1 MKGRELS
8 RRAWLLGS
16 AGLLAGCETLD
27 SIFGERRVKITG
39 ERKPVLTLPDRTVE
53 ADAEARGLTISLPA
67 QQTLGLWPQLG
78 GSASH
83 AGGHMALGA
92 TTLRQAWSSSY
103 GTGTSLRRRVVAGPV
118 ASADRVFMG
127 DAEGFVSAFDIANGA
142 RRWRVDTRPEND
154 RGAGAG
160 AGVIVEGDTVFVT
173 TLLSEVLALSAA
185 DGSVKWRVR
194 LQAPMRGA
202 PSFANGRIF
211 VTTLDSQLLALSAE
225 DGKVL
230 WRYRAQAILT
240 VPLGLPPPA
249 IAGDTV
255 VAGFPSGEIL
265 AFRANDGRV
274 IWSDSLAAA
283 GGTSLADVG
292 SVRAAP
298 VISGNSVI
306 AIGMGGIGLSIDLR
320 SGRRI
325 WEREFGGTEMPWA
338 AGEWI
343 FGATDAG
350 EMAAL
355 QRDTGQARWAVSLRP
370 PAQGNRAQPMVQ
382 LSSPLLA
389 GGRLF
394 VGTSLAELVS
404 LDPSNGDVLVRQRL
418 PGALSLPM
426 LAVGGRLIVATDD
439 GSLIAFA
446 GEG

>member
-1 MKGRELS
+1 MTGREIS

-27 SIFGERRVKITG
+27 NIFGERRVKIVG
-39 ERKPVLTLPDRTVE
+39 ERKPVMTLPDRTVE
-53 ADAEARGLTISLPA
+53 ADAEARGLTIALPA
-67 QQTLGLWPQLG
+67 QEQRSLWPQLG
-78 GSASH
+78 GAASH

-92 TTLRQAWSSSY
+92 NLRQAWSASY
-103 GTGTSLRRRVVAGPV
+103 GTGTSFRRRVVGGPV

-127 DAEGFVSAFDIANGA
+127 DADGFVSAFDIANGA
-142 RRWRVDTRPEND
+142 RRWRVDTRPENE
-154 RGAGAG
+154 RGDGGG
-160 AGVIVEGDTVFVT
+160 AGVIIEGDTVFVAT
-173 TLLSEVLALSAA
+173 GLSEVLALSAA

-194 LQAPMRGA
+194 VQAPMRGA

-211 VTTLDSQLLALSAE
+211 ITTLDSSLVALSAE

-249 IAGDTV
+249 ISGETV

-274 IWSDSLAAA
+274 LWSDSLAAA

-298 VISGNSVI
+298 VITRNDVI
-306 AIGMGGIGLSIDLR
+306 ALGMGGIGLSIDLR
-320 SGRRI
+320 AGRRI
-325 WEREFGGTEMPWA
+325 WERELGGTEMPWV
-338 AGEWI
+338 AGEWV
-343 FGATDAG
+343 FGATDTG

-355 QRDTGQARWAVSLRP
+355 QRETGLVRWAVSLRP
-370 PAQGNRAQPMVQ
+370 PAQGNRAQPQVQ

-404 LDPSNGDVLVRQRL
+404 LDPSNGDVLTRQRL

-426 LAVGGRLIVATDD
+426 MVVGGRLILATDD

>member
-1 MKGRELS
+1 MTGRDIS

-27 SIFGERRVKITG
+27 SIFGERRVKIVG

-53 ADAEARGLTISLPA
+53 ADAEARGVTIALPA
-67 QQTLGLWPQLG
+67 QDRRSLWPQLG
-78 GSASH
+78 GAASH
-83 AGGHMALGA
+83 AGGHIALGA
-92 TTLRQAWSSSY
+92 NLRQAWSASY
-103 GTGTSLRRRVVAGPV
+103 GTGTSFRRRVVGGPV

-127 DAEGFVSAFDIANGA
+127 DADGFVSAFDIANGA
-142 RRWRVDTRPEND
+142 RRWRVDTRPENE
-154 RGAGAG
+154 RGDGGG
-160 AGVIVEGDTVFVT
+160 AGVIVEGDTVFVAT
-173 TLLSEVLALSAA
+173 GLSEVLALAAA
-185 DGSVKWRVR
+185 DGAVKWRVR

-211 VTTLDSQLLALSAE
+211 ISTLDSTLVALSAE
-225 DGKVL
+225 DGRVL

-249 IAGDTV
+249 IAGETV

-265 AFRANDGRV
+265 ALRANDGRV

-298 VISGNSVI
+298 VISGNNVI

-320 SGRRI
+320 AGRRI

-338 AGEWI
+338 AGEWV
-343 FGATDAG
+343 FGVTDAG
-350 EMAAL
+350 EVAAL
-355 QRDTGQARWAVSLRP
+355 QRETGMARWAVSLRP
-370 PAQGNRAQPMVQ
+370 AAQGNRAQPMVH

-404 LDPSNGDVLVRQRL
+404 LDPSNGDVLARQRL

-426 LAVGGRLIVATDD
+426 LAVGGRLILATDD

>member
-1 MKGRELS
+1 MTGRDIS

-27 SIFGERRVKITG
+27 SIFGERRVKIVG
-39 ERKPVLTLPDRTVE
+39 ERKPVMTLPDRTVE
-53 ADAEARGLTISLPA
+53 ADAEARGLTIALPA
-67 QQTLGLWPQLG
+67 QEQRSLWPQLG
-78 GSASH
+78 GVASH
-83 AGGHMALGA
+83 AGGHIALGA
-92 TTLRQAWSSSY
+92 NLRQAWSASY
-103 GTGTSLRRRVVAGPV
+103 GTGTSFRRRVVGGPV
-118 ASADRVFMG
+118 ANADRVFMG
-127 DAEGFVSAFDIANGA
+127 DADGFVSAFDIANGA
-142 RRWRVDTRPEND
+142 RRWRVDTRPENE
-154 RGAGAG
+154 RGDGGG
-160 AGVIVEGDTVFVT
+160 AGVIVEGDTVFVAT
-173 TLLSEVLALSAA
+173 GLSEVLALSAA
-185 DGSVKWRVR
+185 DGAVKWRVR
-194 LQAPMRGA
+194 VQAPMRGA

-211 VTTLDSQLLALSAE
+211 VTALDSSLVALSAE

-230 WRYRAQAILT
+230 WRYRAQAIAT
-240 VPLGLPPPA
+240 IPLGLPPPA
-249 IAGDTV
+249 ILGETV

-283 GGTSLADVG
+283 GGMSLADVG

-298 VISGNSVI
+298 VISGNDVI
-306 AIGMGGIGLSIDLR
+306 AIGMGGVGLSIDLR
-320 SGRRI
+320 AGRRI

-338 AGEWI
+338 AGEWV
-343 FGATDAG
+343 FGATDFG
-350 EMAAL
+350 EVAAL
-355 QRDTGQARWAVSLRP
+355 QRETGMARWAVSLRP
-370 PAQGNRAQPMVQ
+370 PAQGNRARPPIQ

-404 LDPSNGDVLVRQRL
+404 LDPSNGDVLARQRL

-426 LAVGGRLIVATDD
+426 MAVGGRLILATDD

>member
-1 MKGRELS
+1 MTGRDFS

-27 SIFGERRVKITG
+27 SIFGERRVRITG
-39 ERKPVLTLPDRTVE
+39 ERKPVLTLPDRSVE
-53 ADAEARGLTISLPA
+53 ADAEARGVTIALPA
-67 QQTLGLWPQLG
+67 QEQRSLWPQLG
-78 GSASH
+78 GAASH
-83 AGGHMALGA
+83 AGGHIALGA
-92 TTLRQAWSSSY
+92 NLRQAWSASY
-103 GTGTSLRRRVVAGPV
+103 GTGTSFRRRVVGGPV

-127 DAEGFVSAFDIANGA
+127 DADGFVSAFEISNGA
-142 RRWRVDTRPEND
+142 RRWRVDTRPENE
-154 RGAGAG
+154 RGDGGG
-160 AGVIVEGDTVFVT
+160 AGVIVEGDTVFVAT
-173 TLLSEVLALSAA
+173 GLSEVLALSAA

-211 VTTLDSQLLALSAE
+211 VTTLDSSLVALSAE

-249 IAGDTV
+249 ILGETV

-274 IWSDSLAAA
+274 LWSDSLAAA
-283 GGTSLADVG
+283 GATSLADVG

-298 VISGNSVI
+298 VISGDSVI
-306 AIGMGGIGLSIDLR
+306 AIGMGGVGLSIDLR
-320 SGRRI
+320 AGRRI

-338 AGEWI
+338 AGEWV
-343 FGATDAG
+343 FGATDSS
-350 EMAAL
+350 EMVAL
-355 QRDTGQARWAVSLRP
+355 QLEAGLARWAVSLRP
-370 PAQGNRAQPMVQ
+370 SAQGNRAAPLVQ
-382 LSSPLLA
+382 LSSPILA

-404 LDPSNGDVLVRQRL
+404 LDPSNGDVLARQRL

-426 LAVGGRLIVATDD
+426 MAVGGRLILATDD

>member
-1 MKGRELS
+1 MTGRDFS

-27 SIFGERRVKITG
+27 NIFGERRVKIVG

-53 ADAEARGLTISLPA
+53 ADAEARGVTIALPGQEA
-67 QQTLGLWPQLG
+67 RNLWPQLG
-78 GSASH
+78 GAASH
-83 AGGHMALGA
+83 AGGHIALGA
-92 TTLRQAWSSSY
+92 NLRQAWSASY
-103 GTGTSLRRRVVAGPV
+103 GSGTSFRRRVVGGPV

-127 DAEGFVSAFDIANGA
+127 DADGFVSAFDITNGA
-142 RRWRVDTRPEND
+142 RRWRVDTRPDNE
-154 RGAGAG
+154 RGDGG
-160 AGVIVEGDTVFVT
+160 GVGVIVEGDTVFVAT
-173 TLLSEVLALSAA
+173 GLSEVLALSAA

-194 LQAPMRGA
+194 VQAPMRGA

-211 VTTLDSQLLALSAE
+211 ITTLDSTLVALSAE
-225 DGKVL
+225 DGKLL

-249 IAGDTV
+249 IQGETV

-274 IWSDSLAAA
+274 IWSDSLAA
-283 GGTSLADVG
+283 VG

-298 VISGNSVI
+298 VISGNNVI
-306 AIGMGGIGLSIDLR
+306 AVGMGGIGLSIDLR
-320 SGRRI
+320 AGRRI

-338 AGEWI
+338 AGEWV
-343 FGATDAG
+343 FGVTDAG
-350 EMAAL
+350 EVAAL
-355 QRDTGQARWAVSLRP
+355 QRETGMARWAVSLRP
-370 PAQGNRAQPMVQ
+370 AAQGNRAQPMVQ

-426 LAVGGRLIVATDD
+426 LAVGGRLIMATDD
-439 GSLIAFA
+439 GSLISFA

>member
-1 MKGRELS
+1 MTGRDIS
-8 RRAWLLGS
+8 RRSWLLGS
-16 AGLLAGCETLD
+16 VGLLAGCDTLD
-27 SIFGERRVKITG
+27 SIFGERRVKILG

-53 ADAEARGLTISLPA
+53 ADPEAQRLNVSLPA
-67 QQTLGLWPQLG
+67 PEGRSLWPQLG
-78 GSASH
+78 GAPSH
-83 AGGHMALGA
+83 AGGHIALGSN
-92 TTLRQAWSSSY
+92 LRQTWSSSY
-103 GTGTSLRRRVVAGPV
+103 GTGTSYRRRVIAGPV

-127 DAEGFVSAFDIANGA
+127 DAEGYVSAFDITSGA
-142 RRWRVDTRPEND
+142 RRWRVDTRPENE
-154 RGAGAG
+154 RGEGG
-160 AGVIVEGDTVFVT
+160 DAGVIVEGDTVFVT

-194 LQAPMRGA
+194 AQAPMRGA
-202 PSFANGRIF
+202 PSFANGRLF
-211 VTTLDSQLLALSAE
+211 VTTLDSTLLALSAE

-230 WRYRAQAILT
+230 WRYRAQAIQT

-274 IWSDSLAAA
+274 IWSDSLAAT

-298 VISGNSVI
+298 VISGNSVM
-306 AIGMGGIGLSIDLR
+306 AIGMGGVGLSIDLR

-338 AGEWI
+338 AGDWV

-350 EMAAL
+350 EVAAL

-370 PAQGNRAQPMVQ
+370 PAQGNKPQEMVQ

-394 VGTSLAELVS
+394 VGTSRAELVS
-404 LDPSNGDVLVRQRL
+404 LNPMDGEVLGRQRL

-426 LAVGGRLIVATDD
+426 LVVGGRLIVATDD

>member
-1 MKGRELS
+1 
-8 RRAWLLGS
+8 
-16 AGLLAGCETLD
+16 
-27 SIFGERRVKITG
+27 
-39 ERKPVLTLPDRTVE
+39 
-53 ADAEARGLTISLPA
+53 
-67 QQTLGLWPQLG
+67 
-78 GSASH
+78 
-83 AGGHMALGA
+83 LGA
-92 TTLRQAWSSSY
+92 NLRHAWSASY
-103 GTGTSLRRRVVAGPV
+103 GTGTSFRRRVVGGPV

-127 DAEGFVSAFDIANGA
+127 DADGFVSAFDIANGA
-142 RRWRVDTRPEND
+142 RRWRMDTRPENE
-154 RGAGAG
+154 RGDGGG
-160 AGVIVEGDTVFVT
+160 AGVIVEGDTVFVAT
-173 TLLSEVLALSAA
+173 GLSEVLALSAA

-194 LQAPMRGA
+194 VQSPMRGA

-211 VTTLDSQLLALSAE
+211 ITTLDSTLVALSAE

-249 IAGDTV
+249 ILGETV

-265 AFRANDGRV
+265 AFRTNDGRV
-274 IWSDSLAAA
+274 LWSDSLAAA

-298 VISGNSVI
+298 VIARNDVI

-320 SGRRI
+320 AGRRI

-338 AGEWI
+338 AGEWV
-343 FGATDAG
+343 FGATDSG

-355 QRDTGQARWAVSLRP
+355 QRETGLARWAVSLRP
-370 PAQGNRAQPMVQ
+370 AAQGNRAQPMVQ

-404 LDPSNGDVLVRQRL
+404 LDPSNGDVLARQRL

-426 LAVGGRLIVATDD
+426 MAAGGRLILATDD

>member
-1 MKGRELS
+1 MTGREFS

-27 SIFGERRVKITG
+27 SIFGERRVKIVG
-39 ERKPVLTLPDRTVE
+39 ERKPVLALPDRTVE

-67 QQTLGLWPQLG
+67 QQSLGLWPQLG
-78 GSASH
+78 GMPSH
-83 AGGHMALGA
+83 AGGHMTLG
-92 TTLRQAWSSSY
+92 TNLRQAWSAGY
-103 GTGTSLRRRVVAGPV
+103 GTGTSFRRRVVAGPV

-127 DAEGFVSAFDIANGA
+127 DADGFVSAFDIANGA
-142 RRWRVDTRPEND
+142 RRWRVDTRPENE
-154 RGAGAG
+154 RGDGG
-160 AGVIVEGDTVFVT
+160 GVGVILDGDTVFVT
-173 TLLSEVLALSAA
+173 TVLSEVLALSAA
-185 DGSVKWRVR
+185 DGAVKWRVR

-202 PSFANGRIF
+202 ASIANGRIF
-211 VTTLDSQLLALSAE
+211 VTTLDSTLVALSAE
-225 DGKVL
+225 DGRVL

-249 IAGDTV
+249 VSGETV

-306 AIGMGGIGLSIDLR
+306 AIGMGGVGVSIDLR
-320 SGRRI
+320 AGRRI

-338 AGEWI
+338 GGDWV
-343 FGATDAG
+343 FGVTDAG
-350 EMAAL
+350 EVAAL
-355 QRDTGQARWAVSLRP
+355 QRETGMARWAVSLRP
-370 PAQGNRAQPMVQ
+370 PAQGNRARPLVQ

-404 LDPSNGDVLVRQRL
+404 VDPSSGDVLGRQRL
-418 PGALSLPM
+418 PAALSLPM
-426 LAVGGRLIVATDD
+426 LVVGGRLIVATDD

>member
-1 MKGRELS
+1 MTGRDIS

-27 SIFGERRVKITG
+27 SIFGERRVKIVG
-39 ERKPVLTLPDRTVE
+39 ERKSVMTLPDRTVE
-53 ADAEARGLTISLPA
+53 ADAEARGLTIALPA
-67 QQTLGLWPQLG
+67 QEQRSLWPQLG
-78 GSASH
+78 GAASH
-83 AGGHMALGA
+83 AGGHIALGA
-92 TTLRQAWSSSY
+92 NLRQAWSASY
-103 GTGTSLRRRVVAGPV
+103 GTGTSFRRRVVGGPV

-127 DAEGFVSAFDIANGA
+127 DADGFVSAFDIANGA
-142 RRWRVDTRPEND
+142 RRWRVDTRPENE
-154 RGAGAG
+154 RGDGGG
-160 AGVIVEGDTVFVT
+160 AGVIVEGDTVFVAT
-173 TLLSEVLALSAA
+173 GLSEVLALSAA

-211 VTTLDSQLLALSAE
+211 VTTLDSSLVALSAD

-249 IAGDTV
+249 IRGETV

-274 IWSDSLAAA
+274 LWSDSLAAA
-283 GGTSLADVG
+283 GATSLADVG

-298 VISGNSVI
+298 VISGDSVI
-306 AIGMGGIGLSIDLR
+306 AIGMGGVGLSIDLR
-320 SGRRI
+320 AGRRI

-338 AGEWI
+338 AGEWV
-343 FGATDAG
+343 FGATDSS
-350 EMAAL
+350 EMVAL
-355 QRDTGQARWAVSLRP
+355 QREAGLARWAVSLRP
-370 PAQGNRAQPMVQ
+370 PAQGNRAAPLVQ
-382 LSSPLLA
+382 LSSPILA

-404 LDPSNGDVLVRQRL
+404 LDPSNGDVLARQRL

-426 LAVGGRLIVATDD
+426 MAVGGRLILATDD

>member
-1 MKGRELS
+1 MMRQGLS

-27 SIFGERRVKITG
+27 NIFGERRVRITG
-39 ERKPVLTLPDRTVE
+39 ERKSVLTLPDRSVE
-53 ADAEARGLTISLPA
+53 ADAEARGLAISLPA
-67 QQTLGLWPQLG
+67 QETRGLWAQLG
-78 GSASH
+78 GAASH
-83 AGGHMALGA
+83 GGGHIALGA
-92 TTLRQAWSSSY
+92 NLRQVWSSGF
-103 GTGTSLRRRVVAGPV
+103 GTGTSFRRRVTAGPV
-118 ASADRVFMG
+118 ASADRVFIG
-127 DAEGFVSAFDIANGA
+127 DADGFVSAFEVTNGA
-142 RRWRVDTRPEND
+142 RRWRVDTRPENE
-154 RGAGAG
+154 RGDGGG
-160 AGVIVEGDTVFVT
+160 AGVIVEGDTVFVAT
-173 TLLSEVLALSAA
+173 GLSEMLALSAA
-185 DGSVKWRVR
+185 DGSVKWRER
-194 LQAPMRGA
+194 LPSPARGA
-202 PSFANGRIF
+202 PSFANGRLFI
-211 VTTLDSQLLALSAE
+211 TTLDSQLVALSAE
-225 DGKVL
+225 DGKLL
-230 WRYRAQAILT
+230 WRYRAQAIQT

-249 IAGDTV
+249 ISGETV

-298 VISGNSVI
+298 VISGGRVI
-306 AIGMGGIGLSIDLR
+306 AIGMGGVGLSIDLWA
-320 SGRRI
+320 GRRI

-338 AGEWI
+338 AGDWV

-355 QRDTGQARWAVSLRP
+355 HRESGQARWAVSLRP
-370 PAQGNRAQPMVQ
+370 PAQDGKPREAVQ

-389 GGRLF
+389 GGRLL
-394 VGTSLAELVS
+394 VGTSRAELVS
-404 LDPSNGDVLVRQRL
+404 LNPMDGEVLGRQRL

-426 LAVGGRLIVATDD
+426 IVAGGRLILATDD

>member
-1 MKGRELS
+1 MTGRDIS

-27 SIFGERRVKITG
+27 SIFGERRVKIVG

-53 ADAEARGLTISLPA
+53 ADAEARGATIALPTQEA
-67 QQTLGLWPQLG
+67 RSLWPQLG
-78 GSASH
+78 GAASH
-83 AGGHMALGA
+83 AGGHVALGA
-92 TTLRQAWSSSY
+92 NLRQVWSVSF
-103 GTGTSLRRRVVAGPV
+103 GTGTSLRRRVVGGPV
-118 ASADRVFMG
+118 ASTDRVFMG
-127 DAEGFVSAFDIANGA
+127 DAAGFVSAFDIANGA
-142 RRWRVDTRPEND
+142 RRWRVDTRPENE
-154 RGAGAG
+154 RGDGG
-160 AGVIVEGDTVFVT
+160 GVGVIVEGDTVFVAT
-173 TLLSEVLALSAA
+173 RLSEVLALSAA

-211 VTTLDSQLLALSAE
+211 ITTLDSTLVALSAE
-225 DGKVL
+225 DGKLL
-230 WRYRAQAILT
+230 WRYRAQAIQT

-249 IAGDTV
+249 IAGETV

-274 IWSDSLAAA
+274 IWSDSLAAS

-298 VISGNSVI
+298 VILGNNVI

-350 EMAAL
+350 EIAAL

-370 PAQGNRAQPMVQ
+370 PAEGNKPQPRVQ

-404 LDPSNGDVLVRQRL
+404 LNPSNGDVLGRQRL

-426 LAVGGRLIVATDD
+426 VVVGGLLIVATDD

>member
-1 MKGRELS
+1 MTGRDIS
-8 RRAWLLGS
+8 RRTWLLGA

-27 SIFGERRVKITG
+27 SIFGERRVKIVG

-53 ADAEARGLTISLPA
+53 ADAEARNLTISLPT
-67 QQTLGLWPQLG
+67 QQTFSVWPQLG
-78 GSASH
+78 GAASH
-83 AGGHMALGA
+83 AGGHMAFGPS
-92 TTLRQAWSSSY
+92 LRQAWSANY
-103 GTGTSLRRRVVAGPV
+103 GAGTSLRRRVVAGPV

-127 DAEGFVSAFDIANGA
+127 DADGFVSAFDIANGA
-142 RRWRVDTRPEND
+142 RRWRVDTRPENE
-154 RGAGAG
+154 RGDGG
-160 AGVIVEGDTVFVT
+160 GVGVIVDGDTVFAT
-173 TLLSEVLALSAA
+173 TVLSEVLALSAT
-185 DGSVKWRVR
+185 DGAVKWRVR
-194 LQAPMRGA
+194 LQSPMRGA
-202 PSFANGRIF
+202 ASFANGRIF
-211 VTTLDSQLLALSAE
+211 VTTLDSTLVALSAE
-225 DGKVL
+225 DGRVL

-249 IAGDTV
+249 VAGETV

-298 VISGNSVI
+298 VIAGNNVI
-306 AIGMGGIGLSIDLR
+306 AIGMGGIGLAIDLR

-325 WEREFGGTEMPWA
+325 WEREFGGTEMPWVT
-338 AGEWI
+338 GEWV

-355 QRDTGQARWAVSLRP
+355 QRETGMARWAVSLRP
-370 PAQGNRAQPMVQ
+370 PAQGNRPQPMVQ

>member
-1 MKGRELS
+1 MTGRDIS

-27 SIFGERRVKITG
+27 SIFGERRVKIVG

-53 ADAEARGLTISLPA
+53 ADAEARGTTIALPA
-67 QQTLGLWPQLG
+67 QEARGLWPQLG
-78 GSASH
+78 GTPGH
-83 AGGHMALGA
+83 AGGHIALAGN
-92 TTLRQAWSSSY
+92 LRQAWSASF
-103 GTGTSLRRRVVAGPV
+103 GTGTSFRRRVVGGPV
-118 ASADRVFMG
+118 ANADRVFMG
-127 DAEGFVSAFDIANGA
+127 DADGYVSAFDIANGA
-142 RRWRVDTRPEND
+142 RRWRVDTRPQNE
-154 RGAGAG
+154 RGDGGG
-160 AGVIVEGDTVFVT
+160 AGVIVEGDTVFVAT
-173 TLLSEVLALSAA
+173 GLSEVLALAAA
-185 DGSVKWRVR
+185 DGSVKWRTRV
-194 LQAPMRGA
+194 QAPMRGA

-211 VTTLDSQLLALSAE
+211 VTTLDSTLVALSAE
-225 DGKVL
+225 DGAVL
-230 WRYRAQAILT
+230 WRYRGMAIAT

-249 IAGDTV
+249 IQGETV

-283 GGTSLADVG
+283 GAMSLADVG

-298 VISGNSVI
+298 VIAGNSVI
-306 AIGMGGIGLSIDLR
+306 AIGMGGVGLSIDLR
-320 SGRRI
+320 AGRRI

-338 AGEWI
+338 AGEWA
-343 FGATDAG
+343 FGVTDAG
-350 EMAAL
+350 EVAAL
-355 QRDTGQARWAVSLRP
+355 QRETGLALWAVSLRP

-404 LDPSNGDVLVRQRL
+404 LDPSNGGVLARQRL

-426 LAVGGRLIVATDD
+426 MVVGGRLILATDD

>member
-1 MKGRELS
+1 MTGRDIS

-27 SIFGERRVKITG
+27 NIFGERRVRVTG
-39 ERKPVLTLPDRTVE
+39 ERKPVMTLPDRTVE
-53 ADAEARGLTISLPA
+53 ADAEARGLSISLPA
-67 QQTLGLWPQLG
+67 QQAVNLWPQLG
-78 GSASH
+78 GAASH

-92 TTLRQAWSSSY
+92 TLRQAWSASY
-103 GTGTSLRRRVVAGPV
+103 GTGTSFRRRVVAGPV
-118 ASADRVFMG
+118 ANADRVFMG
-127 DAEGFVSAFDIANGA
+127 DADGFVSAFDISNGA
-142 RRWRVDTRPEND
+142 RRWRVDTRPENE
-154 RGAGAG
+154 RGDGG
-160 AGVIVEGDTVFVT
+160 GVGVIVEGDTVFVT
-173 TLLSEVLALSAA
+173 TVLSEVLALSAA
-185 DGSVKWRVR
+185 DGAVKWRVR

-202 PSFANGRIF
+202 ASFANGRIF
-211 VTTLDSQLLALSAE
+211 VTTLESTLVALSAE

-230 WRYRAQAILT
+230 WRYRAQAIAT
-240 VPLGLPPPA
+240 IPLGLPPPA
-249 IAGDTV
+249 IVGDTV

-306 AIGMGGIGLSIDLR
+306 AIGMGGVGLSIDLR
-320 SGRRI
+320 AGRRI

-338 AGEWI
+338 ADEWV
-343 FGATDAG
+343 FGVTDAG
-350 EMAAL
+350 EVAAL
-355 QRDTGQARWAVSLRP
+355 QRETGMARWAVSLRP
-370 PAQGNRAQPMVQ
+370 PAQGNRAQPLVQ

-404 LDPSNGDVLVRQRL
+404 LDPSTGDVLGRQRL
-418 PGALSLPM
+418 PGALSQPM
-426 LAVGGRLIVATDD
+426 MVVGGRLIMATDD

>member
-1 MKGRELS
+1 MTGRDIS

-27 SIFGERRVKITG
+27 SIFGERRVKIVG

-53 ADAEARGLTISLPA
+53 ADAEARGATIALPTQEA
-67 QQTLGLWPQLG
+67 RSLWPQLG
-78 GSASH
+78 GAASH
-83 AGGHMALGA
+83 AGGHVALGA
-92 TTLRQAWSSSY
+92 NLRQAWSVSF
-103 GTGTSLRRRVVAGPV
+103 GTGTSLRRRVVGGPV

-142 RRWRVDTRPEND
+142 RRWRVDTRPENE
-154 RGAGAG
+154 RGDGG
-160 AGVIVEGDTVFVT
+160 GVGVIVEGDTVFVAT
-173 TLLSEVLALSAA
+173 GLSEVLALSAA

-211 VTTLDSQLLALSAE
+211 ITTLDSTLVALSAE
-225 DGKVL
+225 DGKLL

-249 IAGDTV
+249 IQGETV

-298 VISGNSVI
+298 VISGNNVI
-306 AIGMGGIGLSIDLR
+306 AIGMSGIGLSIDLR
-320 SGRRI
+320 AGRRI

-338 AGEWI
+338 AGEWV
-343 FGATDAG
+343 FGVTDAG
-350 EMAAL
+350 EVAAL
-355 QRDTGQARWAVSLRP
+355 QRETGQARWAVSLRP
-370 PAQGNRAQPMVQ
+370 AAQGNRAQPMVQ

-404 LDPSNGDVLVRQRL
+404 LDPSNGDVLARQRL

-426 LAVGGRLIVATDD
+426 LAVGGRLILATDD

>member
-1 MKGRELS
+1 MTGREIS

-27 SIFGERRVKITG
+27 SIFGERRVRITG
-39 ERKPVLTLPDRTVE
+39 ERKPVLTLPDRSVE
-53 ADAEARGLTISLPA
+53 ADAEARGVTIALPA
-67 QQTLGLWPQLG
+67 QEQRSLWPQLG
-78 GSASH
+78 GAASH
-83 AGGHMALGA
+83 AGGHIALGA
-92 TTLRQAWSSSY
+92 NLRQAWSASY
-103 GTGTSLRRRVVAGPV
+103 GTGTSFRRRVVGGPV

-127 DAEGFVSAFDIANGA
+127 DADGFVSAFDIGNGA
-142 RRWRVDTRPEND
+142 RRWRVETRPENE
-154 RGAGAG
+154 RGDGGG
-160 AGVIVEGDTVFVT
+160 AGVIVEGDTVFVAT
-173 TLLSEVLALSAA
+173 GLSEVLALSAA
-185 DGSVKWRVR
+185 DGSVNWRVR

-211 VTTLDSQLLALSAE
+211 VTTLDSSLVALSAE

-249 IAGDTV
+249 ILGETV

-274 IWSDSLAAA
+274 LWSDSLAAA
-283 GGTSLADVG
+283 GATSLADVG

-298 VISGNSVI
+298 VISGDSVI
-306 AIGMGGIGLSIDLR
+306 AIGMGGVGLSIDLR
-320 SGRRI
+320 AGRRI

-338 AGEWI
+338 AGEWV
-343 FGATDAG
+343 FGATDSS
-350 EMAAL
+350 EMVAL
-355 QRDTGQARWAVSLRP
+355 QLEAGLARWAVSLRP
-370 PAQGNRAQPMVQ
+370 SAQGNRAAPLVQ
-382 LSSPLLA
+382 LSSPILA

-404 LDPSNGDVLVRQRL
+404 LDPSNGDVLARQRL

-426 LAVGGRLIVATDD
+426 MAVGGRLILATDD

>member
-1 MKGRELS
+1 MTGRDIS

-27 SIFGERRVKITG
+27 SIFGERRVKILG

-53 ADAEARGLTISLPA
+53 ADAEAQSLSVSLPVPEIR
-67 QQTLGLWPQLG
+67 GLWPQLG
-78 GSASH
+78 GAASH
-83 AGGHMALGA
+83 AGGHIALGSN
-92 TTLRQAWSSSY
+92 LRQAWSSSY

-118 ASADRVFMG
+118 ASADHVFMG
-127 DAEGFVSAFDIANGA
+127 DAEGYVSAFDITNGA
-142 RRWRVDTRPEND
+142 RRWRADTRPENE
-154 RGAGAG
+154 RGDGAG

-173 TLLSEVLALSAA
+173 TVLSELLALSAA

-194 LQAPMRGA
+194 LSAPMRGA

-211 VTTLDSQLLALSAE
+211 VTTLDSTLLALSAE

-249 IAGDTV
+249 ISGETV

-274 IWSDSLAAA
+274 IWSDSLAAS

-298 VISGNSVI
+298 VISGNNVI

-320 SGRRI
+320 AGRRI

-338 AGEWI
+338 AGDWV

-350 EMAAL
+350 EIAAL

-370 PAQGNRAQPMVQ
+370 PAEGNKPQPRVQ

-394 VGTSLAELVS
+394 VGTSLAELIS
-404 LDPSNGDVLVRQRL
+404 LNPSNGDVLGRQRL

-426 LAVGGRLIVATDD
+426 LVVGGRLIVATDD

>member
-1 MKGRELS
+1 MTGRDIS

-27 SIFGERRVKITG
+27 SIFGERRVKIVG

-53 ADAEARGLTISLPA
+53 ADAEARGATIALPTQEA
-67 QQTLGLWPQLG
+67 RSLWPQLG
-78 GSASH
+78 GAASH
-83 AGGHMALGA
+83 AGGHVALGA
-92 TTLRQAWSSSY
+92 NLRQVWSVSF
-103 GTGTSLRRRVVAGPV
+103 GTGTSLRRRVVGGPV
-118 ASADRVFMG
+118 ASTDRVFMG
-127 DAEGFVSAFDIANGA
+127 DAAGFVSAFDIANGA
-142 RRWRVDTRPEND
+142 RRWRVDTRPENE
-154 RGAGAG
+154 RGDGG
-160 AGVIVEGDTVFVT
+160 GVGVIVEGDTVFVAT
-173 TLLSEVLALSAA
+173 RLSEVLALSAA

-211 VTTLDSQLLALSAE
+211 ITTLDSTLVALSAE
-225 DGKVL
+225 DGKLL
-230 WRYRAQAILT
+230 WRYRAQAIQT

-249 IAGDTV
+249 IAGETV

-274 IWSDSLAAA
+274 IWSDSLAAS

-298 VISGNSVI
+298 VILGNSVI

-350 EMAAL
+350 EIAAL

-370 PAQGNRAQPMVQ
+370 PAEGNKPQPRVQ

-404 LDPSNGDVLVRQRL
+404 LNPSNGDVLGRQRL

-426 LAVGGRLIVATDD
+426 VVVGGLLIVATDD